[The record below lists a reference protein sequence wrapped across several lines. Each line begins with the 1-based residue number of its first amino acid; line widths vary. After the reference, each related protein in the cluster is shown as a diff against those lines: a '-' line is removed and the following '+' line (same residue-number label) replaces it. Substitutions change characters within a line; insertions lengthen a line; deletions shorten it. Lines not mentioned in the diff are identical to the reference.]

1 MDDVGAIRLPYV
13 SQRCIYYQRIV
24 NKASTTC
31 YEFATDCDTGLLQE
45 RTVLAMC
52 DMPCKRAGMKKR
64 CFDERN
70 NAFSC
75 FRMKNVILRSQTAHI
90 QS

>member
-52 DMPCKRAGMKKR
+52 DMPCKRAGIKSVASMKETTL
-64 CFDERN
+64 FH
-70 NAFSC
+70 AFG
-75 FRMKNVILRSQTAHI
+75 
-90 QS
+90 